1 MCQESYLELA
11 RSRGVCS
18 ARIGRC
24 LKWLQS
30 YMGEQLETIKL
41 QVTDVVSNSLVFVW
55 YLSEEIHHSQ
65 QCRKASGTR
74 SSMADGQ
81 HFSMPGYDCFI
92 IISVSHQGQVFSEYH
107 LCPNW
112 VSLLLLGTYWYSL
125 WVGERNPE
133 VFIKWMNGVRVF
145 LSQSYLSLLPSQ
157 LQYT

>member
-55 YLSEEIHHSQ
+55 YRSEEIHHSQ
-65 QCRKASGTR
+65 QCRKASGSR

-81 HFSMPGYDCFI
+81 HFSLPGLWLLHYN
-92 IISVSHQGQVFSEYH
+92 FSFSSG
-107 LCPNW
+107 P
-112 VSLLLLGTYWYSL
+112 SI
-125 WVGERNPE
+125 
-133 VFIKWMNGVRVF
+133 FRV
-145 LSQSYLSLLPSQ
+145 PPMSQ
-157 LQYT
+157 LGLSVTTWHLLVQPMSGWKEPRSIHQMNEWRSESS